1 MRAGTV
7 VQARYRLDT
16 PLGRGGMAEVWS
28 SLDERLDRRVAVKLL
43 APELADQPESLVRF
57 FTEAQAV
64 ARISHPNVV
73 SVLDFGQHENC
84 PFLVM
89 EYMEGGS
96 LADRTGE
103 PFLIERA
110 FEIVEDAARAAGAAH
125 SLGLVHRDIKP
136 GNILMDRQGRAK
148 LADFGIASSRMSER
162 LTSTG
167 LAMGSPHYVSP
178 EQASGHECTPRSDVY
193 SLGVVLYELLTGRV
207 PLDGPNMTA
216 IAIAHV
222 EKQPSPPGSLV
233 PDLDRDVDEI
243 VLRCLAKDP
252 AERFEDGTALATA
265 LTTREPGTAPPV
277 TVPDDGHLD
286 VSPSRVRRTVVAA
299 LTAAVVV
306 GLLGLGLWAV
316 LQEPRRALLGADAS
330 EQQEQDR
337 GDTQGSSTAP
347 ATPSEEEAVLSSD
360 SSPEPA
366 ATQSPT
372 PREERTRDRAPA
384 EGAGAPAED
393 QDDATPSPEPS
404 QESTPEPTPSE
415 TAG

>member
-28 SLDERLDRRVAVKLL
+28 SHDERLDRRVAVKLL

-73 SVLDFGQHENC
+73 SVLDFGQHENR

-103 PFLIERA
+103 PFLVERA

-136 GNILMDRQGRAK
+136 GNILMDREGRAK
-148 LADFGIASSRMSER
+148 LGDFGIASSRVSEP

-207 PLDGPNMTA
+207 PVDGPNVTA

-222 EKQPSPPGSLV
+222 EKQPPPPGSLV
-233 PDLDRDVDEI
+233 ADLDREVDEI
-243 VLRCLAKDP
+243 VMRCLAKDP
-252 AERFEDGTALATA
+252 AERFEDGAALATA
-265 LTTREPGTAPPV
+265 LNTRDPGTAHPV
-277 TVPDDGHLD
+277 TVHDDEHLD
-286 VSPSRVRRTVVAA
+286 VAPSRVRRTVIAA
-299 LTAAVVV
+299 LTAAIVV

-316 LQEPRRALLGADAS
+316 LQEPRRALPAAGAS
-330 EQQEQDR
+330 EQPEQAR
-337 GDTQGSSTAP
+337 GGAQGSSSAP

-360 SSPEPA
+360 SSPDPA
-366 ATQSPT
+366 ATRSPT

-384 EGAGAPAED
+384 EGGAPAED
-393 QDDATPSPEPS
+393 QDDARPSPEPS
-404 QESTPEPTPSE
+404 RESTPEPTPSE

>member
-1 MRAGTV
+1 
-7 VQARYRLDT
+7 
-16 PLGRGGMAEVWS
+16 MAEVWS

-73 SVLDFGQHENC
+73 SILDFGQHENR

-89 EYMEGGS
+89 VYMEGGS
-96 LADRTGE
+96 LADRMGE
-103 PFLIERA
+103 PFLVERA
-110 FEIVEDAARAAGAAH
+110 FEIVEDSARAVGAAH

-136 GNILMDRQGRAK
+136 GNILMDREGRAK
-148 LADFGIASSRMSER
+148 LADFGIASSRVSER
-162 LTSTG
+162 LTLTG

-207 PLDGPNMTA
+207 PLDGPNATA

-222 EKQPSPPGSLV
+222 EQQPQPPSLLV
-233 PDLDRDVDEI
+233 PDLDHEVDAI
-243 VLRCLAKDP
+243 VLSCLAKDP
-252 AERFEDGTALATA
+252 AERFEDGTALAAA
-265 LTTREPGTAPPV
+265 LNARDSGTAHPV
-277 TVPDDGHLD
+277 TVHDDEHPHAA
-286 VSPSRVRRTVVAA
+286 PSRVRRTAVAA

-316 LQEPRRALLGADAS
+316 LQEPRRALPGAEAS
-330 EQQEQDR
+330 EQSRQAR
-337 GDTQGSSTAP
+337 GRQGPSTAP
-347 ATPSEEEAVLSSD
+347 TIPSSDEAVLSSD
-360 SSPEPA
+360 SSPDPA
-366 ATQSPT
+366 ATQSPA
-372 PREERTRDRAPA
+372 PREERTRDRAPG
-384 EGAGAPAED
+384 EGAGAPDDD

-404 QESTPEPTPSE
+404 PESTPEPTPSE

>member
-28 SLDERLDRRVAVKLL
+28 SHDERLDRRVAVKLL

-73 SVLDFGQHENC
+73 SVLDFGQHENR

-103 PFLIERA
+103 PFLVERA

-136 GNILMDRQGRAK
+136 GNILMDREGRAK
-148 LADFGIASSRMSER
+148 LADFGIASSRVSER
-162 LTSTG
+162 LTLTG

-178 EQASGHECTPRSDVY
+178 EQASGQECTPRSDVY
-193 SLGVVLYELLTGRV
+193 SIGVVLYELLTGRV
-207 PLDGPNMTA
+207 PVDGPNVTA

-222 EKQPSPPGSLV
+222 EQQPPPPGSLV
-233 PDLDRDVDEI
+233 ADLDRKVDEI
-243 VLRCLAKDP
+243 VMRCLAKDP
-252 AERFEDGTALATA
+252 TERFEDGTALATA
-265 LTTREPGTAPPV
+265 LNTRDPGTAHPV
-277 TVPDDGHLD
+277 TVHDDEHLD
-286 VSPSRVRRTVVAA
+286 VAPSRVHRTVVAA
-299 LTAAVVV
+299 LTAAIVV

-316 LQEPRRALLGADAS
+316 LQEPRRALPGATELP
-330 EQQEQDR
+330 EQGRR
-337 GDTQGSSTAP
+337 GAQGSSTAP
-347 ATPSEEEAVLSSD
+347 AIPSSEEAELSSD
-360 SSPEPA
+360 SSPDPA

-372 PREERTRDRAPA
+372 PKEQRTGDQAPA
-384 EGAGAPAED
+384 EGAGAAAED